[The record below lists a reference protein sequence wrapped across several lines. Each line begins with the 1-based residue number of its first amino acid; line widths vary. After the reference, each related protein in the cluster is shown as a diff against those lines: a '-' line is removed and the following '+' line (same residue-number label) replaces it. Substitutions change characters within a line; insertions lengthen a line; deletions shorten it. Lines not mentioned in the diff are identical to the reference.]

1 MSWSVRFNMIIM
13 KVCEGRVSSKRP
25 KIELPITLI
34 EIVFELAGIMAIFSM
49 ILILSKY
56 WPSLPETI
64 PTHFGFSGKPDGWG
78 GKESLLFLPIL
89 GTFMY
94 ICMWFLSKYP
104 HIYNYPVTITEEN
117 APVQYLIG
125 RKIINWTRTF
135 VAILFGYLEWASI
148 QGALGK
154 SPGLGPWFILVVLLF
169 SFAPI
174 IYYIMQAR
182 QGK

>member
-1 MSWSVRFNMIIM
+1 MAIQNYRTAQ
-13 KVCEGRVSSKRP
+13 RP
-25 KIELPITLI
+25 VIELPITLT
-34 EIVFELAGIMAIFSM
+34 EIIFELAGITAIFSM
-49 ILILSKY
+49 IVILSKY
-56 WPSLPETI
+56 WPGLPDII

-78 GKESLLFLPIL
+78 GKESLLFLPML

-104 HIYNYPVTITEEN
+104 HIYNYPVAITEEN

-135 VAILFGYLEWASI
+135 VVILFGYIEWVSI
-148 QGALGK
+148 QAAMGI

-169 SFAPI
+169 PIAPI
-174 IYYIMQAR
+174 IYYVIKAR
-182 QGK
+182 QGTNK